1 MARKQIIAIKVERMA
16 DYDADVSYLEQEGFE
31 DRLRQYRNGQFG
43 FMGIGAKAEIVIDG
57 VCQTITSG
65 GLWGIEDDSDEA
77 YLATIESDEITGLT
91 NQLCSLGFSPKA
103 ITKALDERSLTA

>member
-1 MARKQIIAIKVERMA
+1 MTKRIESIKVERLY
-16 DYDADVSYLEQEGFE
+16 DNDADVSYLEQEGFE

-43 FMGIGAKAEIVIDG
+43 FIGIQARAEIVVNG

-77 YLATIESDEITGLT
+77 YLATEESDQVTDLC
-91 NQLCSLGFSPKA
+91 NQLSALGFGPRA
-103 ITKALDERSLTA
+103 ITKALDAR